1 MLFFLRLGLAGLLAL
16 LAGTARAQT
25 VAAGGSTSFS
35 IHADG
40 TLWGS
45 GFNANGQLGDGTTA
59 GPAPVQVGTDADWV
73 RVSAGVGFAL
83 GICTDGSLW
92 AWGGEQ

>member
-1 MLFFLRLGLAGLLAL
+1 MLLFLRLGLAGLLAL

-40 TLWGS
+40 TL
-45 GFNANGQLGDGTTA
+45 
-59 GPAPVQVGTDADWV
+59 
-73 RVSAGVGFAL
+73 
-83 GICTDGSLW
+83 
-92 AWGGEQ
+92 